1 MLCDKFQNRS
11 GVELNKCVASQIVL
25 SKLDSFTSIVDAHC
39 AQLRMSNM
47 MCEIDRMRSRC

>member
-1 MLCDKFQNRS
+1 MLCDKYQNRS
-11 GVELNKCVASQIVL
+11 GVELEKCVASHIVL

-47 MCEIDRMRSRC
+47 MCGIDRMRLRC